1 MGFPKNTSRQGIKT
15 APKYKSQSAACP
27 KPTNGLKIYLT
38 IIKDAST
45 STTLPPIALTAYSF
59 LKKL

>member
-1 MGFPKNTSRQGIKT
+1 M
-15 APKYKSQSAACP
+15 APKSKSQSAACP
-27 KPTNGLKIYLT
+27 KPTKGLNMYLK

-45 STTLPPIALTAYSF
+45 STTHPITALANYSF